1 MGGWGSSLYS
11 TGRDQAGVK
20 ITAGHIKWFGDE
32 REMRASMSEIV
43 YSGLNIHLTA
53 LRTQP
58 DSWWR
63 WCPEIIVTATNH
75 PDPKLREQ
83 IHMICL
89 SVNCLFNIYDEA
101 SKRSFYFYYTLI
113 VKQAHWILRCVVPLL
128 LQSELKKIT
137 MGDKDTLICKVGK
150 MCHLNSKATLKEER
164 SSSQNCHSIRPFTP
178 LIFMCWENKIQGDS
192 VILLL

>member
-1 MGGWGSSLYS
+1 MVRRWERNESQHVRNCVFRAQHTFNSSQNS
-11 TGRDQAGVK
+11 AGQLV
-20 ITAGHIKWFGDE
+20 T
-32 REMRASMSEIV
+32 MMSRNNRN
-43 YSGLNIHLTA
+43 SN
-53 LRTQP
+53 Q
-58 DSWWR
+58 
-63 WCPEIIVTATNH
+63 H

>member
-1 MGGWGSSLYS
+1 MMSRNNRYS
-11 TGRDQAGVK
+11 NQ
-20 ITAGHIKWFGDE
+20 
-32 REMRASMSEIV
+32 
-43 YSGLNIHLTA
+43 
-53 LRTQP
+53 
-58 DSWWR
+58 
-63 WCPEIIVTATNH
+63 H

-178 LIFMCWENKIQGDS
+178 LIFMCWENKTRPTYGTTMSSPKVDPGSISEGT
-192 VILLL
+192 

>member
-58 DSWWR
+58 DSW
-63 WCPEIIVTATNH
+63 
-75 PDPKLREQ
+75 
-83 IHMICL
+83 
-89 SVNCLFNIYDEA
+89 
-101 SKRSFYFYYTLI
+101 
-113 VKQAHWILRCVVPLL
+113 
-128 LQSELKKIT
+128 
-137 MGDKDTLICKVGK
+137 
-150 MCHLNSKATLKEER
+150 
-164 SSSQNCHSIRPFTP
+164 
-178 LIFMCWENKIQGDS
+178 
-192 VILLL
+192 